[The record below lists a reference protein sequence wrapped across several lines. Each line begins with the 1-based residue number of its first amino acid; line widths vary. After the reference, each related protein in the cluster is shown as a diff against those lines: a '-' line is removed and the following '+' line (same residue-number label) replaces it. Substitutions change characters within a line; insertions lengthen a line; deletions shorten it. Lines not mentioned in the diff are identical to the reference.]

1 MTEQEVDLKIQVDEL
16 RKRVE
21 ILLDDHQDF
30 RKVHISRRGPEGGR
44 GIQGE
49 TGATGAPADP
59 HEVAAIAAKIAVEN
73 LLHVFRYETQTAKFE
88 KLIKEFESEIV
99 ALRAAMKFAIIEELK
114 LSNILDEHGNAH
126 SNLKGERGEDS
137 HVQGPRGD
145 SVTGPAG
152 RAGTNGRDAK
162 IAVGSVTSG
171 ETASATLREENGVQV
186 LDFVLPRGER
196 GSAGRDGADSQ
207 VPGPKGDSV
216 TGERGPEGLPGLPC
230 ADFDKAQAITMIL
243 DLKKR
248 GAI

>member
-1 MTEQEVDLKIQVDEL
+1 MSEISREEFDALQSVVSKMVFEVAEH
-16 RKRVE
+16 RT
-21 ILLDDHQDF
+21 
-30 RKVHISRRGPEGGR
+30 VHLSRRGAEGGR

-49 TGATGAPADP
+49 TGAVGPSADP
-59 HEVAAIAAKIAVEN
+59 QEVAAIAAKIAVEN

-88 KLIKEFESEIV
+88 NLIKEHESEIV

-114 LSNILDEHGNAH
+114 LGGVLDEQGHAH

-145 SVTGPAG
+145 SVTGPVG

-207 VPGPKGDSV
+207 VPGPKGESIV
-216 TGERGPEGLPGLPC
+216 GERGPEGLPGLPC